1 MGIIL
6 CTTEVRSA
14 KTPRVSIR
22 TVVPGSVVVQL
33 NPILIKFVIIV
44 TMVNNRQLSLVAI
57 VSAITLT
64 GTKVMSIASSLRF
77 IDSHLHVWASE
88 QELAGFPYAEGHD
101 PPASLA
107 SAASTPELLK
117 KMDEAEVAG
126 ALIVQ
131 PISHKFDHSYVI
143 DAMKK
148 HPSRFK
154 GMLLHD
160 PSLSEDEAVTRLEDL
175 ALKGFVGVRFNPY
188 LWNKTGAKSWE
199 PMSVGAGLET
209 YKRCAELNMPVG
221 VMCFEGLDL
230 HYDDILKLLKVS
242 PGTRMILDHF
252 AFASLTD
259 HGNSNFKML
268 LDLSLYPQVYVKV
281 SALFRLGDGA
291 PYERVKEERLDPL
304 LRAFGCNR
312 LMFGTDFPFVLEQ
325 NEQYK
330 GTVDLISNW
339 LIQDKDAHAA
349 VMGGTAESVFGTW
362 AITEARINPPT
373 EYQFGR

>member
-1 MGIIL
+1 M
-6 CTTEVRSA
+6 
-14 KTPRVSIR
+14 
-22 TVVPGSVVVQL
+22 
-33 NPILIKFVIIV
+33 
-44 TMVNNRQLSLVAI
+44 TMVNKGKLPLIALV
-57 VSAITLT
+57 VSSINLKAA
-64 GTKVMSIASSLRF
+64 KVMSMSSSLRV
-77 IDSHLHVWASE
+77 IDSHLHIWANE
-88 QELAGFPYAEGHD
+88 QELVGFPYAEGQD

-107 SAASTPELLK
+107 SAASTAELLK

-131 PISHKFDHSYVI
+131 PINHKFDHSYVI

-188 LWNKTGAKSWE
+188 LWNKTGASSWE

-221 VMCFEGLDL
+221 VMCFQGLDL
-230 HYDDILKLLKVS
+230 HYDDILKLLKAS

-252 AFASLTD
+252 AFTSLTD
-259 HGNSNFKML
+259 QGNSNFKML
-268 LDLSLYPQVYVKV
+268 LDLSRYPQVYVKV
-281 SALFRLGDGA
+281 SALFRQGDSA
-291 PYERVKEERLDPL
+291 PYERVKQERLDPL
-304 LRAFGCNR
+304 LQAFGYNR

-330 GTVDLISNW
+330 GTVDLVSSW
-339 LIQDKDAHAA
+339 LSEDKNARAA

-362 AITEARINPPT
+362 LVE
-373 EYQFGR
+373 